1 MPERKPEDGV
11 EQQESGADAGWM
23 AAWQPVIDRIGTE
36 MGDGEAHYALD
47 RVEPALIRRY
57 LEPLE
62 FDCPLHYDA
71 EAARA
76 HGFADVTAPYTAAAT
91 FAMQPVWRPGETLF
105 TSAERDA
112 QPARVSVKPRFP
124 DGTPPV
130 TGYFATDIE
139 TEYLRPVL
147 AGERL
152 GRRGNRLVAC
162 TPKETKVG
170 RGAFVTFE
178 TETVDEQGEVVARM
192 RASLF
197 LYNPH
202 PDATAERKA

>member
-1 MPERKPEDGV
+1 VTEHPVEAQDDWKAGWAPVIAQIGTDLSDGKV
-11 EQQESGADAGWM
+11 RYGADA
-23 AAWQPVIDRIGTE
+23 
-36 MGDGEAHYALD
+36 
-47 RVEPALIRRY
+47 VEPGAIRRY

-62 FDCPLHYDA
+62 FDCPLHYSA
-71 EAARA
+71 EVAREY
-76 HGFADVTAPYTAAAT
+76 GFADVTAPYTAAST
-91 FAMQPVWRPGETLF
+91 FTAAAVWRPGEAVF
-105 TSAERDA
+105 TSDARNA
-112 QPARVSVKPRFP
+112 QPARVSVKPAFP
-124 DGTPPV
+124 PGAPPV

-139 TEYLRPVL
+139 TEYLRAVV

-178 TETVDEQGEVVARM
+178 SEIVDQKGLVVSRM

-202 PDATAERKA
+202 PKAGA